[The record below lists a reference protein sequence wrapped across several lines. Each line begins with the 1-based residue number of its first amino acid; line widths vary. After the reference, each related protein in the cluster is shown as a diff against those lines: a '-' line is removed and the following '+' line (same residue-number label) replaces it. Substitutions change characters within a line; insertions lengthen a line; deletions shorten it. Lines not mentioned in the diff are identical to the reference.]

1 FLLPPS
7 SQHPSLPVTFKEQL
21 KDQSANEGTS
31 YSRPVKAVWRRNGR
45 PVQPDGRRVVVEQDW
60 NVARLYISRVAA
72 QDGGSYSCEAEG
84 TCVVA
89 LLEVQGEPVSHWEDH
104 LAAFRLLHWPTDLY
118 FHLVNYPPSSHK
130 GNYIGL

>member
-1 FLLPPS
+1 MRDEQVLEGE
-7 SQHPSLPVTFKEQL
+7 PVEFICQ
-21 KDQSANEGTS
+21 

-89 LLEVQGEPVSHWEDH
+89 VLEVQGEPVSQWEDH
-104 LAAFRLLHWPTDLY
+104 LAAFHLLLWPTY
-118 FHLVNYPPSSHK
+118 HIFTFISSIMNPVVIT
-130 GNYIGL
+130 GII